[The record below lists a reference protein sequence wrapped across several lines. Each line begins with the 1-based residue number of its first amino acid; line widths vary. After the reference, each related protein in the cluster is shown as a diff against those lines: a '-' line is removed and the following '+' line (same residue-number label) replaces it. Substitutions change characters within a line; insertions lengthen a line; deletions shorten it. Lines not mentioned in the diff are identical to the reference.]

1 MLLALGKTSITSTS
15 SVVMA
20 RNQLEPCEP
29 LTSVLGTVADRR
41 DVFMQAKLVSPFV
54 RENVRIH
61 SLSFRLS

>member
-1 MLLALGKTSITSTS
+1 
-15 SVVMA
+15 
-20 RNQLEPCEP
+20 
-29 LTSVLGTVADRR
+29 VLGTVADRR